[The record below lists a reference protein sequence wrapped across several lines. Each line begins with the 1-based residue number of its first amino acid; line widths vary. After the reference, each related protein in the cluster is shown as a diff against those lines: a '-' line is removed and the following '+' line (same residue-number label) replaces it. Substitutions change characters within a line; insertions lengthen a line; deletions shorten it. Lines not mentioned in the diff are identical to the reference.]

1 MFVEMV
7 ADGRRLQRS
16 SSFPP
21 RCRSP
26 GFNPA
31 RPGVKKAQ
39 SERARTEGEERER
52 EREEQPAQRQIPIAE
67 WEREKCHR
75 RFALVATVATIV
87 IVADEM
93 EDYRNCY
100 Q

>member
-39 SERARTEGEERER
+39 SERARTDSCSEGERGR
-52 EREEQPAQRQIPIAE
+52 NSQRQIPIAE